1 MATNIIEKVKIGSS
15 TDLYALASTAYFIC
29 SDPVDQTAK
38 AVSDISGF
46 VLIEGVTI
54 HVKFTNGNTAA
65 QPTLNVSST
74 GAIPIAFYGNTRTD
88 STAMNIPAGGVVS
101 FTYSKEGSDFYWVM
115 NSGYN
120 KDTTYTF
127 AGGTNKFTV
136 TPLGGSAQTV
146 NITPSIANNITGSGT
161 NNYLTKFNGAN
172 TITNGPALSSAIS
185 TQTASTKFLRE
196 DGTWAVPSY
205 TAQSHYTASLIV
217 GNANSDQSNEA
228 VTASTTGVFLN
239 LVENSTVRNA
249 HQLKGAGGIEI
260 GSDAS
265 GNITFTGKAGT
276 VTSVGVTANG
286 GLATSISS
294 NGAIT
299 TSGTI
304 GIAAGGVTNAM
315 LAGSIDNDKL
325 SNKTISIN
333 GIAKELG
340 ENFSLDEI
348 GIAQAMHFKGT
359 TTTALTDNDTTHTTV
374 TIDDATYTPVA
385 GDVVLYSDAEFVW
398 TGTKWERLGRDS
410 SFLTSYIS
418 FGKISI
424 SASTGTDAVTANT
437 TQLIAASGNEA
448 FTFKTGN
455 KWLTAAG
462 TNGTSGNDIL
472 TIGHALSGVT
482 SGNYGD
488 SSNQTPGYGSTF
500 NVPYISV
507 DAAGHITSISTHT
520 VKIPNSDNT
529 DTKVTQN
536 ILATS
541 VTDTYPLLVSYYK
554 TTGTDASATGA
565 QIANR
570 VAAIYVQPSTGTL
583 TATKFVG
590 NGSGLT
596 NLSATAIKT
605 ALGTA
610 STTDPTFLHKSGDW
624 KKLKVTVTA
633 NTSGSV
639 VTAVGWNAG
648 TQPSFT
654 QGTLAAA
661 VVNNAV
667 LELTNETA
675 STFNKGTYPSLGTI
689 SKANLTVGYD

>member
-74 GAIPIAFYGNTRTD
+74 GAIPIAFYGNTRAD
-88 STAMNIPAGGVVS
+88 STAMDIPAGGVVS

-161 NNYLTKFNGAN
+161 NNYLTKFSGAN

-185 TQTASTKFLRE
+185 TQTTSTKFLRE

-228 VTASTTGVFLN
+228 VTASATGVFLN

-249 HQLKGAGGIEI
+249 HQLKGAGGITI

-315 LAGSIDNDKL
+315 LAGSIENSKL
-325 SNKTISIN
+325 TNHTITIGN
-333 GIAKELG
+333 TTKELG
-340 ENFSLDEI
+340 GTFSLDEL
-348 GIAQAMHFKGT
+348 GISAAMHFKGI
-359 TTTALTDNDTTHTTV
+359 TTTALTDGTTTAAV
-374 TIDDATYTPVA
+374 TINEDSYTPEA
-385 GDVVLYSDAEFVW
+385 GDVVLYSDSEFVW
-398 TGTKWERLGRDS
+398 TGTAWERLGRDS
-410 SFLTSYIS
+410 SWALDNAVIHNSLVSTKGDIIYASAANTPARLGIGSKGQFLTVSSGVPAWTSITKSTVGLGNVTNDAQIPKSIGTTAGDIIYWSGANTPVRLGIGS
-418 FGKISI
+418 NGQVLKISGGVP
-424 SASTGTDAVTANT
+424 TWGTDN
-437 TQLIAASGNEA
+437 
-448 FTFKTGN
+448 
-455 KWLTAAG
+455 
-462 TNGTSGNDIL
+462 ND
-472 TIGHALSGVT
+472 
-482 SGNYGD
+482 N
-488 SSNQTPGYGSTF
+488 
-500 NVPYISV
+500 
-507 DAAGHITSISTHT
+507 
-520 VKIPNSDNT
+520 
-529 DTKVTQN
+529 TKVTQN
-536 ILATS
+536 ILGTS
-541 VTDTYPLLVSYYK
+541 ITDSYPLLVSYYK
-554 TTGTDASATGA
+554 TTETTTTT
-565 QIANR
+565 QTVNR

-596 NLSATAIKT
+596 DLSAAAIKT